1 MRKTLKIALL
11 WLVLVILPLPLI
23 AILDTQLVDE
33 PNNLF
38 AYDLGI
44 VAYVWWLAAI
54 LLATRP
60 RWLVNSL
67 GLPTVYLTH
76 GLLGVFAIIA
86 ATCHKFLAFSMFPM
100 IKQTGNIAWVLE
112 IILIVYAILFLSGWL
127 TDRIAGLAH
136 FKRFLETHFLDHEVS
151 IWIHRLNWVVV
162 ALIYTHVTLIGRLSV
177 SGFRLVFNLY
187 TIVAILFYLLWQV
200 RRTRGI
206 VTGTLVK
213 NARLDDYLQELT
225 VKLDASDHQYHAGD
239 FYFLSLQAQGISHAS
254 HPFSVSSAPKGDPN
268 TVSFTIHRWGNFT
281 KQLANVKAGTK
292 VKLEGPFGQFDQVVA
307 NTDGPVVLYGLGSGV
322 APLLS
327 LAEQYAGQKDL
338 HLVWSGPEVGDA
350 QFVQQLNSLED
361 RGVKVDAQQH
371 RFTDDQLQ
379 KLISSDEIA
388 KGQGI
393 VVGSSSLVPTV
404 EGKLK
409 QLGFSRRQIHDERI
423 TM

>member
-1 MRKTLKIALL
+1 M
-11 WLVLVILPLPLI
+11 
-23 AILDTQLVDE
+23 
-33 PNNLF
+33 
-38 AYDLGI
+38 
-44 VAYVWWLAAI
+44 
-54 LLATRP
+54 
-60 RWLVNSL
+60 
-67 GLPTVYLTH
+67 
-76 GLLGVFAIIA
+76 
-86 ATCHKFLAFSMFPM
+86 
-100 IKQTGNIAWVLE
+100 
-112 IILIVYAILFLSGWL
+112 
-127 TDRIAGLAH
+127 
-136 FKRFLETHFLDHEVS
+136 
-151 IWIHRLNWVVV
+151 
-162 ALIYTHVTLIGRLSV
+162 
-177 SGFRLVFNLY
+177 
-187 TIVAILFYLLWQV
+187 
-200 RRTRGI
+200 
-206 VTGTLVK
+206 
-213 NARLDDYLQELT
+213 
-225 VKLDASDHQYHAGD
+225 
-239 FYFLSLQAQGISHAS
+239 
-254 HPFSVSSAPKGDPN
+254 
-268 TVSFTIHRWGNFT
+268 
-281 KQLANVKAGTK
+281 
-292 VKLEGPFGQFDQVVA
+292 VA